1 MDDDKM
7 LNLIQYVEMKI
18 ERLKSLRDTR
28 EENRDI
34 IV

>member
-1 MDDDKM
+1 MDKQ
-7 LNLIQYVEMKI
+7 NLIQYVEMKI
-18 ERLKSLRDTR
+18 EKLKSLSETR